1 MRLLTLVD
9 GNLRL
14 ATFYG
19 DFPQYAIL
27 SHTWGT
33 NEEEV
38 TFKDLWDGSA
48 QKKKGYRKIEFCAR
62 QAATD
67 GLTHFW
73 IDTCCIDKSNSTEL
87 SEALNSMYRWY
98 RDAAKCYVYMSDATM
113 GDNSEGSEGQ
123 PSQSTWETA
132 FRESRWFTRS
142 WTLQELLAPK
152 SVEFFT
158 ADEHRL
164 GDKESLDDEIQELT
178 DIAAAALRGHDLTK
192 FSVEERMA
200 WASHR
205 QATRDEDHAYA
216 LLGIFDVYMPPIYG
230 EGRRHAL
237 RRLRKEIE
245 ENEKEEARIFAT
257 DKRRDRKNQL
267 KCNEFLNSEEMLT
280 SSNGKFTFENQGDGN
295 FVIYDL
301 HQGRFPLWASD
312 TMGGGGD
319 RVIVIQGDGNLVM
332 MFAWNKWAIWSTETA
347 GRGNESSVLVLQ
359 DDGNA
364 VILSDGKEIWQ
375 TGTAQKPI
383 IEQTRRLRVGETLE
397 QAHALC
403 SENERFCLVMQE
415 DCNLVLYD
423 KQENYKVLWASHT
436 VRNLA
441 KSPVLRLD
449 PNGTLVLSDQGY
461 DQWRSDN
468 TGEGDETSYLVVQDD
483 GNVVIYCGDDDA
495 IWDTGT
501 WL

>member
-1 MRLLTLVD
+1 
-9 GNLRL
+9 
-14 ATFYG
+14 
-19 DFPQYAIL
+19 
-27 SHTWGT
+27 
-33 NEEEV
+33 
-38 TFKDLWDGSA
+38 
-48 QKKKGYRKIEFCAR
+48 
-62 QAATD
+62 
-67 GLTHFW
+67 
-73 IDTCCIDKSNSTEL
+73 
-87 SEALNSMYRWY
+87 
-98 RDAAKCYVYMSDATM
+98 
-113 GDNSEGSEGQ
+113 
-123 PSQSTWETA
+123 
-132 FRESRWFTRS
+132 
-142 WTLQELLAPK
+142 
-152 SVEFFT
+152 
-158 ADEHRL
+158 
-164 GDKESLDDEIQELT
+164 
-178 DIAAAALRGHDLTK
+178 
-192 FSVEERMA
+192 
-200 WASHR
+200 
-205 QATRDEDHAYA
+205 
-216 LLGIFDVYMPPIYG
+216 
-230 EGRRHAL
+230 
-237 RRLRKEIE
+237 
-245 ENEKEEARIFAT
+245 
-257 DKRRDRKNQL
+257 
-267 KCNEFLNSEEMLT
+267 MLT
-280 SSNGKFTFENQGDGN
+280 SSNGRFTFENQGDGN

-319 RVIVIQGDGNLVM
+319 RVIVMQGDGNLVM

-364 VILSDGKEIWQ
+364 VIFSDGKEIWQ

-383 IEQTRRLRVGETLE
+383 IEQTRRLRVGDTLE

-423 KQENYKVLWASHT
+423 KQENFKVLWASHT